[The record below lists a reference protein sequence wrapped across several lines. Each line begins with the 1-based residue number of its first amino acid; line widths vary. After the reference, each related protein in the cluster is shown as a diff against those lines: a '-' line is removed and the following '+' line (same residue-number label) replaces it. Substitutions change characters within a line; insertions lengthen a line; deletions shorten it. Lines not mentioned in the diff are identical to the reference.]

1 MVQRLGNHFAVDL
14 YFIFL
19 PHYSEISCSE
29 QNQSTSD
36 KLKGANSEN
45 KALNKKINSLEKE
58 INSLKDNLE
67 VRFPFVK
74 WFSGSQ
80 QNKIVSNE

>member
-1 MVQRLGNHFAVDL
+1 M
-14 YFIFL
+14 FL
-19 PHYSEISCSE
+19 PYYSEISCSE

-67 VRFPFVK
+67 VRLLFVQ
-74 WFSGSQ
+74 WFSGSR
-80 QNKIVSNE
+80 QNNIVVSTV